1 MTRAKSTRAGSPITA
16 GATGAE
22 TTPVSERAGPPHESY
37 GRLFWR
43 FLRFGLLA
51 WGGPVAQI
59 AMIRRELVDEERWIT
74 PAHFNRVF
82 ALYQVLPGP
91 EAHEL
96 CVYFGM
102 RARGR
107 LGGFLAGLGFMLP
120 GFLLMFLLSWLYV
133 AGAAGSAALAA
144 MFYGTQPAIAAVIV
158 RAVHRIGKPV
168 LQDPW
173 LWAVAAAAAVAQIGG
188 VYFLISLPAAGVAYV
203 LARRGWHVAAAALCV
218 LLVTGAAHLLIE
230 RGSATLTAESTTAAA
245 ARAEPSLL
253 TLLVSGLRSGL
264 LTFGGAYTVIPFLQQ
279 DAVVRGAW
287 MTNDQFLDG
296 LALSGILPAPLIIF
310 ATFVGYLGAG
320 PWGALVLTFGIFL
333 PAFSF
338 TLLAHNALERITA
351 KESLHT
357 FLTGVTAGVVGLIT
371 VAAVVLV
378 RVAITDAVTLVIGAA
393 ALAVLYA
400 WHSKL
405 VVLAV
410 VLGGGAAGWLVRS
423 LL

>member
-1 MTRAKSTRAGSPITA
+1 MSPTTA
-16 GATGAE
+16 AVQRGN
-22 TTPVSERAGPPHESY
+22 PSRESY
-37 GRLFWR
+37 ARLFWR

-144 MFYGTQPAIAAVIV
+144 VFYGTQPAIAAVII

-203 LARRGWHVAAAALCV
+203 LARRGWHVAAAAVCV
-218 LLVTGAAHLLIE
+218 LLVTGAAYLLIQ
-230 RGSATLTAESTTAAA
+230 RGTATLAADVTTAAEA

-264 LTFGGAYTVIPFLQQ
+264 LTFGGAYTVIPFLRQ

-287 MTNDQFLDG
+287 MTNEQFLDG

-338 TLLAHNALERITA
+338 TLLAHDPLERIIA
-351 KESLHT
+351 MESLHT
-357 FLTGVTAGVVGLIT
+357 FLTGVTAGVVGLIA
-371 VAAVVLV
+371 VAALVLV
-378 RVAITDAVTLVIGAA
+378 RVAITDAMTLVIGAA

-405 VVLAV
+405 VVLVV
-410 VLGGGAAGWLVRS
+410 VLGGGAVGWLLRS
-423 LL
+423 LV